1 MSVAEQR
8 GRLLRGIE
16 RLTVDQYAMDEESHI
31 LRRLSRASSFLSPD
45 RVVHPPS
52 WLGHIPFAL
61 WIVEALRPRTLVE
74 LGAHTGN
81 SYSAFCQAVQTFNVG
96 AACYAVDTWEGD
108 PQAGYYG
115 DDVFNELS
123 AYHDPLYGAFSRL
136 MRMTFDAACEHFADG
151 SVDLLHIDGLHTYD
165 AVRHDY
171 ETWLPKM
178 SRRGVVLFHDVNV
191 RKDDFGVWKLWE
203 EISAARPHFTFLHSN
218 GLGVLAV
225 GDDFPEELRW
235 LFEAGAEPAQAA
247 EIRRF
252 FDRLGSSVALAEI
265 ANWRGARNVE
275 FETLVRGLRDELDG
289 TLANLQSTQATVS
302 ARDGD
307 IATLQSFI
315 AARDEGIAQ
324 LRAHIAQQEGAVAGL
339 NRMIDSLH
347 GDVAERDEV
356 ICEKDAALDELN
368 GHVDVMGRDIRT
380 LLGEI
385 ENLRGG
391 VRTLEQTVR
400 HRDQKLQSMYDSTS
414 WKFAWPVRRLGR
426 IKDALARLCRS
437 KCHRMT
443 LQPLHD
449 LIRRPDGFESVGGDP
464 AFELVSD
471 QGRVPSGW
479 CVLSYTVERASA
491 PLSPLLYVDTGAGY
505 GQSGIIP
512 LPVTF
517 CGKVE
522 ALILLPPQ
530 VRALRFDPTD
540 RLAQFAISDFTVREV
555 GKLFILKSAMKL
567 YRGRSYRGAAY
578 LMENG
583 WARTKQKIIADLLP
597 PVGRCDYDSW
607 VGLYDTLTPSDEAAI
622 AKSVAGLRDKPLIS
636 IVMPTYNTPEPYLR
650 RVMDTVLAQLYPHW
664 EFCIADDASTLPHV
678 AEVLKEYAA
687 KDARIK
693 LVFRE
698 KNGHISAASNSALEI
713 ASGEF
718 VALLD
723 HDDEL
728 PAHALYM
735 TALEINRRPDV
746 DVIYSD
752 EDKIDEHGKRYDPYF
767 KPDWNPDLLTGQN
780 MVSHLGVFRRTLLT
794 EVGGFRLGY
803 EGSQDYD
810 LALRVIER
818 TDRSRIRHIPMVL
831 YHWRVFS
838 SSASFSTTALP
849 TATKAARRA
858 LQDHFDR
865 RDVAAEVVPA
875 PGAEWYSRI
884 VYPLPAQP
892 PLVSLII
899 PTRDRVDLLRQC
911 VDGMLNETDYPN
923 LEVLVLDNN
932 SQEPETLGYFAELA
946 DNPRARVLRWP
957 GPFNYSAINN
967 YGAAQAKGSVIG
979 LINNDIKVIEPGW
992 LSEMVRHALRPE
1004 VGAVGAKL
1012 YYGDDTI
1019 QHAGVVTGINGVANH
1034 VFKHLPRNHP
1044 GYFGN
1049 LKLVRN
1055 YSCVTAAALLMR
1067 KDVFDEVGGLDEK
1080 HLAVAFNDVD
1090 LCLKVRDAGY
1100 YIVWTPHAELYHL
1113 ESASRGSDMEPEKLA
1128 RFMREIRHMNDRW
1141 GDGLTHD
1148 PFYNPNL
1155 TMDAVDYGLA
1165 FPPRVVKPWLL
1176 K

>member
-1 MSVAEQR
+1 M
-8 GRLLRGIE
+8 I
-16 RLTVDQYAMDEESHI
+16 VDSLQMD
-31 LRRLSRASSFLSPD
+31 RASDVLRLVCRPASFSVPE
-45 RVVHPPS
+45 RIVHPPS
-52 WLGHIPFAL
+52 WLGHIPFAFWL
-61 WIVEALRPRTLVE
+61 VDAMRPGVLVE

-81 SYSAFCQAVQTFNVG
+81 SYSAFCQAIRAQGVS

-136 MRMTFDAACEHFADG
+136 LRMTFDAASEHFADG

-191 RKDDFGVWKLWE
+191 RKDDFGVWRLWE
-203 EISAARPHFTFLHSN
+203 EVSATRPHFTFLHSN
-218 GLGVLAV
+218 GLGVLGV
-225 GDDFPEELRW
+225 GEDFPDDLMK
-235 LFEAGAEPAQAA
+235 LFAAQAEGGTGQAA
-247 EIRRF
+247 EIRGF
-252 FDRLGSSVALAEI
+252 FDRQGSSVAFAEI
-265 ANWRGARNVE
+265 ANWRAARNGE
-275 FETLVRGLRDELDG
+275 LEGRVRGLREELDG
-289 TLANLQSTQATVS
+289 TLANLQSALAVVG
-302 ARDGD
+302 ARDND
-307 IATLQSFI
+307 IATLQGFI
-315 AARDEGIAQ
+315 AARDEGIGQ
-324 LRAHIAQQEGAVAGL
+324 LRAHIAGQEEAVAAL
-339 NRMIDSLH
+339 NQSIDSLR
-347 GDVAERDEV
+347 GDLTERDSA
-356 ICEKDAALDELN
+356 ICEKDAALAELN

-400 HRDQKLQSMYDSTS
+400 HRDRQLQAMYDSTS

-426 IKDALARLCRS
+426 IKDALARFYRS
-437 KCHRMT
+437 KHHRMT
-443 LQPLHD
+443 LQPMHD
-449 LIRRPDGFESVGGDP
+449 IVRLPDGFEATGSDP

-471 QGRVPSGW
+471 QGRPPVGW
-479 CVLSYTVERASA
+479 CVVSYTVDRASS
-491 PLSPLLYVDTGAGY
+491 PLSPLLYVDTGQGY

-540 RLAQFAISDFTVREV
+540 RSAQFAVSGFSVREV
-555 GKLFILKSAMKL
+555 GKLFILKSALKL

-583 WARTKQKIIADLLP
+583 WARTKQKIITDLLP
-597 PVGRCDYDSW
+597 PIGRCDYDSW
-607 VGLYDTLTPSDEAAI
+607 VGLYDTLTPADETAI
-622 AKSVAGLRDKPLIS
+622 AKAVGGLAHKPLIS
-636 IVMPTYNTPEPYLR
+636 IVMPVYNTPEPYLR

-693 LVFRE
+693 LVFRD

-713 ASGEF
+713 ATGEF

-735 TALEINRRPDV
+735 TALEINLYPDV

-780 MVSHLGVFRRTLLT
+780 MVSHLGVFRRTLLND
-794 EVGGFRLGY
+794 VGGFRLGY

-810 LALRVIER
+810 LALRATER
-818 TDRSRIRHIPMVL
+818 VDRARIRHIPMIL

-865 RDVAAEVVPA
+865 RGVGAEVVPA
-875 PGAEWYSRI
+875 PGAEWYSRV

-932 SQEPETLGYFAELA
+932 SEEPETLGYFASLA

-967 YGAAQAKGSVIG
+967 YGAARAGGSVIG

-992 LSEMVRHALRPE
+992 LTEMVRHALRPE

-1067 KDVFDEVGGLDEK
+1067 KDVFEEVGGLDEE

-1128 RFMREIRHMNDRW
+1128 RFMREIRYMNDRW
-1141 GDGLTHD
+1141 GGGLMRD

-1155 TMDAVDYGLA
+1155 TLDAVDYGLA
-1165 FPPRVVKPWLL
+1165 FPPRTIKPWQT